1 MPDIDGFTLIDIV
14 REHKPD
20 AKIIVNTIH
29 QEVWIIRR
37 MLDKKVNAILSKS
50 TDFSKITEAIEAV
63 INGKQYFC
71 PEVRKK
77 LNRHR
82 LTLDHPS
89 EREIEVLRAMAR
101 GWTSK
106 EIAAHLFIS
115 ENTVETHRKKLFLKL
130 NARNIADLIVKAI
143 ARGYINASEFD
154 KNPEA

>member
-1 MPDIDGFTLIDIV
+1 
-14 REHKPD
+14 
-20 AKIIVNTIH
+20 
-29 QEVWIIRR
+29 
-37 MLDKKVNAILSKS
+37 
-50 TDFSKITEAIEAV
+50 
-63 INGKQYFC
+63 
-71 PEVRKK
+71 
-77 LNRHR
+77 
-82 LTLDHPS
+82 
-89 EREIEVLRAMAR
+89 MAR